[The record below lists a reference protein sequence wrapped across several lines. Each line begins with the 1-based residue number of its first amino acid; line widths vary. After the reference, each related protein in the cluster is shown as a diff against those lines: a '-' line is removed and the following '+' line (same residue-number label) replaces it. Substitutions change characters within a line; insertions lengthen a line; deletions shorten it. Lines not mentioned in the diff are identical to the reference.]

1 MLKAL
6 LGAACLSFA
15 AVHAT
20 SALAQN
26 PPPLSAYGELPGFED
41 AALSPSGNRL
51 AILGIYD
58 EQRMLLVVDKNMSLQ
73 KSMAVREMKIRGFE
87 WVGEE
92 MLLLRT
98 SRTERL
104 PFGFTTEMAEFT
116 MGMIVPVSSD
126 DPGEVIFTRD
136 RNVVDRVFGY
146 YGTRTVDGR
155 PKAYFGGVELFRSGT
170 GTRVGD
176 FSFRH
181 GRPALFEVDLAE
193 NRARKI
199 AVAASEGF
207 DRDWLVGANGEVVA
221 TYDIEEKTGD
231 WRISNAQRKTLAS
244 GRQPLGRVGL
254 VSLGQDG
261 TTVIYSVT
269 EGDDDDGD
277 DETESRWFEIPLAG
291 DREPREIFADVGIG
305 RLYIDSTS
313 GRLLGYLEDQDSP
326 VPVFFDSK
334 HQSIARAVKK
344 AFPSLTSRLAEWS
357 PDFSHLLVRTDG
369 NGDSGSW
376 YFVDVTAGS
385 AGFIG
390 AERPLIPPEK
400 VGPISTVTYSAA
412 DGLDLDGILTL
423 PPRREAKHLPVIML
437 PHGGPHSY
445 DSENFDWWAQAF
457 ASRGYAVFQ
466 PNFRGSTNRDDAFVR
481 AGYGEWGG
489 KMQTDISDGL
499 AHLAEQGIVDPQR
512 ACIMGAS
519 YGGYAALAGVT
530 LQQGLYRCAVAVA
543 PITDLKVTFNT
554 DYRESGRNRMVH
566 RSLLEELGPRDRFDA
581 ISPRKQA
588 HLADAPILL
597 IHGRED
603 TVVPFRQ
610 SKLMADALEDAGKPF
625 ELVDLEEEDHW
636 LTRSRTRLR
645 MLEAAMEFV
654 LEHNPPD

>member
-1 MLKAL
+1 MFRAL
-6 LGAACLSFA
+6 LAVACFSFA
-15 AVHAT
+15 AFHAT
-20 SALAQN
+20 SVWAQD

-41 AALSPSGNRL
+41 AAVSPSGQSL

-58 EQRMLLVVDKNMSLQ
+58 GSRMLLIADNKLTLK
-73 KSMAVREMKIRGFE
+73 KSIEIGELKIRGFE
-87 WVGEE
+87 WVGED

-104 PFGFTTEMAEFT
+104 PFGFTADQAEFT
-116 MGMIVPVSSD
+116 MAMIVPVNSG
-126 DPGEVIFTRD
+126 DPGNVVFSRD
-136 RNVVDRVFGY
+136 SDVVDRVFGY
-146 YGTRTVDGR
+146 YGMRGVDGR
-155 PKAYFGGVELFRSGT
+155 PKAYFGGVELFRRGT
-170 GTRVGD
+170 GTRAGD
-176 FSFRH
+176 YSFEH
-181 GRPALFEVDLAE
+181 GRPALYEVDLTE
-193 NRARKI
+193 NKARKI
-199 AVAASEGF
+199 AVAPHEDAN
-207 DRDWLVGANGEVVA
+207 RDWLVDANGEVAA
-221 TYDIEEKTGD
+221 TYDIEENTGD
-231 WRISNAQRKTLAS
+231 WRISNSQRKTLAS

-261 TTVIYSVT
+261 TTVIYVIT
-269 EGDDDDGD
+269 DDDG
-277 DETESRWFEIPLAG
+277 EEAESRWFEVPLAG
-291 DREPREIFADVGIG
+291 NGEPQEIFAGTSID
-305 RLYIDSTS
+305 RLYIDSNS
-313 GRLLGYLEDQDSP
+313 GHLLGYLEDGDLP
-326 VPVFFDSK
+326 LPVFFDSK
-334 HQSIARAVKK
+334 HQSTARAVRK
-344 AFPSLTSRLAEWS
+344 AFPNLNSRLVEWS
-357 PDFSHLLVRTDG
+357 PDFGYLLVQTDG
-369 NGDSGSW
+369 NGDSGTW
-376 YFVDVTAGS
+376 YFVDVAAGT

-390 AERPLIPPEK
+390 VERPLISPEL

-412 DGLDLDGILTL
+412 DGLELDGILTL
-423 PPRREAKHLPVIML
+423 PPGREARGLPVVML

-445 DSENFDWWAQAF
+445 DSESFDWWAQAF

-466 PNFRGSTNRDDAFVR
+466 PNFRGSTNRDEAFIR
-481 AGYGEWGG
+481 AGYGEWGR

-499 AHLAEQGIVDPQR
+499 AHLDEQGIVDAER

-543 PITDLKVTFNT
+543 PVTDLKVTFDT

-566 RSLLEELGPRDRFDA
+566 RSLAEELGPRDKFDE

-636 LTRSRTRLR
+636 LTRSKTRLK

-654 LEHNPPD
+654 LEHNPPG